1 MSTGDRDLLD
11 LFAGYVTADGFEVTA
26 IVRRIE
32 ALNLEQA
39 VSGEGFGEILRGLM
53 PAGPVLAPEPFP
65 DAAGMLLADQEL
77 RRALEEWRRDER
89 A

>member
-39 VSGEGFGEILRGLM
+39 VSGKGFGELLRDLV
-53 PAGPVLAPEPFP
+53 PDRPEVKP
-65 DAAGMLLADQEL
+65 
-77 RRALEEWRRDER
+77 
-89 A
+89 